1 MQIAHE
7 IARVTR
13 PLLLSFRFSFGVGG
27 GGGGGGGGI
36 QKEEDATTTTFPT
49 SL

>member
-27 GGGGGGGGI
+27 GGGGI
-36 QKEEDATTTTFPT
+36 QKEEDATTTTFTT